1 MLTCHE
7 RYKIALFCGLSPPLD
22 KSRTV
27 VTVRD
32 SHRKVFVAAF
42 VFVPVRHGERRK
54 VDMNPW
60 ERRWYYSIL

>member
-32 SHRKVFVAAF
+32 ICGDTWGKGVQQKNGVSL
-42 VFVPVRHGERRK
+42 RHVLEMIELF
-54 VDMNPW
+54 DN
-60 ERRWYYSIL
+60 EN